1 MSPGELRGMI
11 QPDHPKLSLSAQC
24 RVLNISRLTLYYRP
38 LPASVEELALMNTID
53 KLLTKYPLFGSRQIG
68 WRGTG

>member
-1 MSPGELRGMI
+1 
-11 QPDHPKLSLSAQC
+11 
-24 RVLNISRLTLYYRP
+24 VLNISRSTLYYRP

-53 KLLTKYPLFGSRQIG
+53 KLFTKYPLFGSRQIR